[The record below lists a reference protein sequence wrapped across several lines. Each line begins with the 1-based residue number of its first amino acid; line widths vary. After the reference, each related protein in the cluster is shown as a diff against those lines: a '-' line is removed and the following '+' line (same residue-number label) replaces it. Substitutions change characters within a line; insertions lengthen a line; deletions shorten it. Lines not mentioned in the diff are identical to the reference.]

1 MSAKLYALGRWC
13 FRNGGRVLLIWLLA
27 LAVLGGAGFALQGRF
42 NDTFEIPGSSS
53 QEALKRLNM
62 TFPQG
67 SALTATA
74 VVLAP
79 EGRDIDESRDE
90 LEALLPEFQRAGI
103 VDEVRSPWFEFVDGQ
118 ISDDGRAALVSL
130 TLNVSETPNEEQLA
144 EIVDAGER
152 VEAGLPEGTEVVMG
166 GQAFEIELLA
176 LSATESFGV
185 ILSFIVL
192 LIMLGSVLA
201 SIVPIFTSILGVGL
215 AMALMLGATGVMEIN
230 SVTPILAVMLGL
242 AVGID
247 YALLIFSRHRDQLGL
262 GMSLEE
268 SMGRAIGTAGSAVVF
283 AGLTN
288 AIALSGLAIAGIPFL
303 TVMGIFASVAVAFAV
318 LIALTLLPAFGGFL
332 GERLRPK
339 KARVAMAAG
348 EAPHV
353 RKATPRNPF
362 SWWVGVTTSHPIAT
376 IVAVVAV
383 LGVATLPA
391 ANLVLSLPNA
401 GQSPAERSSRI
412 AYDLQAEHFGP
423 GYNAPLVITA
433 GIIGSTDPLGLVEEL
448 RAEVEAV
455 EGVDRVVMALPNQ
468 HADTALIQLIPTTAS
483 DDPATVGTVERLR
496 EVTDSWE
503 ESRDIEADVTGFTA
517 VQLDVTS
524 RLGAAVWP
532 FGFLVVGLTLV
543 LLAAV
548 FRSVWVPIKT
558 AVGFLLSVG
567 ASFGLTQLVFNE
579 GWFKELIN
587 LEKPEAIISFLPIL
601 LIGIL
606 FGLAM
611 DYEIF
616 IVSRIREEY
625 VHGKSAMDSIR
636 HGFVASGPVV
646 TAAALVMF
654 AVFAFFV
661 PAGMMAIKQIAFA
674 LAVGVAI
681 DAFLV
686 RMTLVPAVL
695 ALLGDRAWWM
705 PKWLDRALPEFD
717 MEGEVLT
724 KQLALRNWPGTDAVL
739 HAEEVAVEGV
749 LAPVSLQ
756 ARPGQV
762 VGLVGPL
769 GARTGAA
776 LALSGRLAIESGRA
790 RVAGALLPESAG
802 AVRRRVDYVD
812 LAGTGDVVAAL
823 GRLAPRPGSVV
834 FIDHVDVVG
843 TPAEVR
849 ALQGVAELA
858 RTNQDF
864 ALVCCAGSE
873 GVLTAVTPDDV
884 VAVGAPAQE
893 EVLV

>member
-79 EGRDIDESRDE
+79 EGRDINESRDE
-90 LEALLPEFQRAGI
+90 LEALLPEFQQAGI

-166 GQAFEIELLA
+166 GQAFEIELPA

-303 TVMGIFASVAVAFAV
+303 TVMGIFASIAVAFAV

-339 KARVAMAAG
+339 KARAAMAAG

-401 GQSPAERSSRI
+401 GQSPAERLS
-412 AYDLQAEHFGP
+412 
-423 GYNAPLVITA
+423 
-433 GIIGSTDPLGLVEEL
+433 
-448 RAEVEAV
+448 
-455 EGVDRVVMALPNQ
+455 
-468 HADTALIQLIPTTAS
+468 LIHI
-483 DDPATVGTVERLR
+483 
-496 EVTDSWE
+496 
-503 ESRDIEADVTGFTA
+503 
-517 VQLDVTS
+517 
-524 RLGAAVWP
+524 
-532 FGFLVVGLTLV
+532 
-543 LLAAV
+543 
-548 FRSVWVPIKT
+548 
-558 AVGFLLSVG
+558 
-567 ASFGLTQLVFNE
+567 
-579 GWFKELIN
+579 
-587 LEKPEAIISFLPIL
+587 
-601 LIGIL
+601 
-606 FGLAM
+606 
-611 DYEIF
+611 
-616 IVSRIREEY
+616 
-625 VHGKSAMDSIR
+625 
-636 HGFVASGPVV
+636 
-646 TAAALVMF
+646 
-654 AVFAFFV
+654 
-661 PAGMMAIKQIAFA
+661 
-674 LAVGVAI
+674 
-681 DAFLV
+681 
-686 RMTLVPAVL
+686 
-695 ALLGDRAWWM
+695 
-705 PKWLDRALPEFD
+705 
-717 MEGEVLT
+717 
-724 KQLALRNWPGTDAVL
+724 
-739 HAEEVAVEGV
+739 
-749 LAPVSLQ
+749 
-756 ARPGQV
+756 
-762 VGLVGPL
+762 
-769 GARTGAA
+769 
-776 LALSGRLAIESGRA
+776 
-790 RVAGALLPESAG
+790 
-802 AVRRRVDYVD
+802 
-812 LAGTGDVVAAL
+812 
-823 GRLAPRPGSVV
+823 
-834 FIDHVDVVG
+834 
-843 TPAEVR
+843 
-849 ALQGVAELA
+849 
-858 RTNQDF
+858 
-864 ALVCCAGSE
+864 
-873 GVLTAVTPDDV
+873 
-884 VAVGAPAQE
+884 
-893 EVLV
+893 